1 MGRQLSKLR
10 HPNIVTVMGA
20 VIDPSQEALLIM
32 EFMEKGSLYDTLRDE
47 TYLID
52 GGLLLNIL
60 GDIAQGARFLHSA
73 NPQVI
78 HGDIRSANI
87 LLDSKF
93 RAKITDF
100 GLSQKHEIGVAIS
113 TASKLWMAP
122 ELLRGESGNTTQSDV
137 YSFGILLYEVYSKQ
151 DPYDGENVAD
161 VLKDVMNK
169 HVNKRPSPIPS
180 NMPPTVSEIMKGCVD
195 PDPNERPSFE
205 TLDLILKRL
214 NGQQLEDKSNIRRN
228 SIVGGTL
235 LLHNNTTSIM
245 NNLLYNVF
253 PTHIADALKQ
263 GRKVEQENHECVTV
277 FFSDIVG
284 FTTISQSMSA
294 QKVCQM
300 LDHVKRIVE
309 FSKDAIKAASET
321 CIDEEHPEKGCVQI
335 RVGFHSVPVIADVIG
350 TRLPKY
356 DVFGDTVNTASR
368 MESNSETGRI
378 HCSKA
383 SADLLKYQD
392 PKIRLVSRGKI
403 EVKGKGLMSTYWV
416 GNDEQ
421 NQLVLKQL
429 IANKTNNSD
438 FAFSA

>member
-1 MGRQLSKLR
+1 MG
-10 HPNIVTVMGA
+10 
-20 VIDPSQEALLIM
+20 
-32 EFMEKGSLYDTLRDE
+32 
-47 TYLID
+47 
-52 GGLLLNIL
+52 
-60 GDIAQGARFLHSA
+60 
-73 NPQVI
+73 
-78 HGDIRSANI
+78 
-87 LLDSKF
+87 
-93 RAKITDF
+93 
-100 GLSQKHEIGVAIS
+100 
-113 TASKLWMAP
+113 MAP

-169 HVNKRPSPIPS
+169 HINKRPSPIPS

-235 LLHNNTTSIM
+235 LLHNNSTSIM

-284 FTTISQSMSA
+284 FTTVSQSMSA

-300 LDHVKRIVE
+300 LDRLYQKFDDLSDKHDIYKAESIGDAYMAIANLVKDQALDHVKRIVE

-335 RVGFHSVPVIADVIG
+335 RVGFHSGPVIADVIG

-368 MESNSETGRI
+368 MESNSESGRI

-383 SADLLKYQD
+383 SADLLRLQD

-403 EVKGKGLMSTYWV
+403 DVKGKGLMSTFWIV
-416 GNDEQ
+416 NDEQ
-421 NQLVLKQL
+421 NQLILKQL
-429 IANKTNNSD
+429 IANKTNN
-438 FAFSA
+438 